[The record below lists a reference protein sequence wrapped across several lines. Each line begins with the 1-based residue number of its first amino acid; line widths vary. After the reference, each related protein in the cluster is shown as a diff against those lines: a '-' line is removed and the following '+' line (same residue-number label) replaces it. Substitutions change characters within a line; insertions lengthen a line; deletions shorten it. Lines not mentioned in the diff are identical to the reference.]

1 MKKVAILTDFSK
13 CAWNAL
19 FTALK
24 LFQEYD
30 VLFYIV
36 HCYEP
41 TFGGIL
47 GDRSKERLA
56 IIYESLS
63 ADSNRQLD
71 EMEAYLGKH
80 HKNIRHLFEKRS
92 VRGNLVDNI
101 SQMLL
106 QDDIE
111 LVVMGQKGATGA
123 SDVIMGSNTR
133 KLIKKIRDCP
143 ILAVPEASDLKD
155 LDRIMFPTDLSR
167 RIRRCQVRL
176 LTELAMAWKSRLT
189 VLQVTQEPALGEDQK
204 KNKQKL
210 VEDLKEIDMGFMAI
224 EMKQNLN
231 ASISTAVKDDKS
243 DLIVLIH
250 YAHTFL
256 ERLTREPLIK
266 KMAFHSE
273 VPLLVLPQKDC

>member
-1 MKKVAILTDFSK
+1 MKKVVVLTDFSK

-24 LFQEYD
+24 LFQASE

-36 HCYEP
+36 HFYEP
-41 TFGGIL
+41 GFGGIL

-56 IIYESLS
+56 IIYESLL

-71 EMEAYLGKH
+71 EMMAYLKKH
-80 HKNIRHLFEKRS
+80 HKIEEHYFEKRS
-92 VRGNLVDNI
+92 VRGNLVYNL
-101 SQMLL
+101 SQILI

-123 SDVIMGSNTR
+123 ADVIMGSNTI
-133 KLIKKIRDCP
+133 KVIKKIRNCP
-143 ILAVPEASDLKD
+143 ILAVPEADDFKD
-155 LDRIMFPTDLSR
+155 MDRIMFPTDLTR
-167 RIRRCQVRL
+167 RIRQCHVRPL
-176 LTELAMAWKSRLT
+176 IEMAKAWKSKLT
-189 VLQVTQEPALGEDQK
+189 ILQVTQESALGEEQE
-204 KNKQKL
+204 KNKKKL
-210 VEDLKEIDMGFMAI
+210 IEALQGVDIGFMTI

-231 ASISTAVKDDKS
+231 ASISAAVTEDKS

-256 ERLTREPLIK
+256 EKLTREPVVK
-266 KMAFHSE
+266 KMAFHSD